1 MSRTTPHLCAHPG
14 CNVILLNGPG
24 RCPQHHGTPRSG
36 TPGYGARWRR
46 TRNAYIAE
54 FPDCERCAAI
64 GRRVPGLDVHHRD
77 GLGPTGPRGYDWT
90 NLETLCRSCHR
101 RETEHTKRA
110 RRAA

>member
-1 MSRTTPHLCAHPG
+1 MSRATPHLCAEPG
-14 CNVILLNGPG
+14 CPEILDGGPG
-24 RCPQHHGTPRSG
+24 RCPDHKGRARSG

-54 FPDCERCAAI
+54 FPDCERCA
-64 GRRVPGLDVHHRD
+64 RPGVDVHHRD
-77 GLGPTGPRGYDWT
+77 HQGPTGPHGYDWT

-110 RRAA
+110 RSAM